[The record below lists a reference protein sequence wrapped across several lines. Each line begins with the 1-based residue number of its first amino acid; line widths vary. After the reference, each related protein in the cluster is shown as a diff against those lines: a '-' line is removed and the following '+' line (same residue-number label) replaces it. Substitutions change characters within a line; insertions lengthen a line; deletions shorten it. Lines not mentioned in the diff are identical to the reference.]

1 MGPPDDQMAFCIGK
15 FLKKGR
21 RAMAHGRYEKWLTDD
36 GLLQIAAWARDG
48 LTNDQIAHNMGIR
61 RTTLFEWSK
70 RFPNIANALKKNKA
84 VADIEVEN
92 ALHKS
97 AIGYNYDEVYEYNE
111 ERPTKDGKEET
122 IHCTKT
128 YHRHMPA
135 SVVAQIFWL
144 KNRKP
149 KEWRDKHDVELSGS
163 VDISATLKEARE
175 KAERKAKEIESACT
189 TD

>member
-1 MGPPDDQMAFCIGK
+1 MAN
-15 FLKKGR
+15 
-21 RAMAHGRYEKWLTDD
+21 GRYQKWLTDD

-48 LTNDQIAHNMGIR
+48 LTNDQIAHNMGIS
-61 RTTLFEWSK
+61 RTTLFDWSK

-97 AIGYNYDEVYEYNE
+97 AIGYNYDEVYEYDE
-111 ERPTKDGKEET
+111 VRPVKGKEEQET
-122 IHCTKT
+122 VHCTKT

-149 KEWRDKHDVELSGS
+149 QEWRDKHDVELSGS

-175 KAERKAKEIESACT
+175 KAERKAKELEST
-189 TD
+189 SPTG